1 MKRNH
6 SITFF
11 LCLWLAVLFSAS
23 CAGGKLQNTQAQQA
37 IARKLDVAEKNIHI
51 NSISSLSDTAVVDT
65 MFHATFVLQKD
76 SKGNWNVIKMQHAA
90 DRWETPEE
98 FLKTVGQ
105 SSFRNSLELAFQT
118 LLMEPAASP

>member
-1 MKRNH
+1 MKRIH
-6 SITFF
+6 SITLLLYL
-11 LCLWLAVLFSAS
+11 LCAVLFSAS
-23 CAGGKLQNTQAQQA
+23 CAGGKLQNSQAQQV

-65 MFHATFVLQKD
+65 MFRATFVLQKD
-76 SKGNWNVIKMQHAA
+76 SKGNWNVVKMQHAA